1 MKRRN
6 SLRTRLTVWFTA
18 LLILFGLLGGLGAYI
33 AAQQDPDNLLDDQMR
48 EIAFN
53 VVSSVDDLA
62 QMPAPPLEAEDMLV
76 VQAWDADGHLLK
88 SFPPGS
94 DLPRQAQTGFSNFD
108 APGGQWRSYTWV
120 LDDGT
125 VQVSQRA
132 SVRREL
138 ALMAALPA
146 IITAL
151 LLIPISAL
159 LVRWLVGRILAPVDA
174 LALQL
179 MTREPDCTQQLAVS
193 DVPSEIVPLIQAMNK
208 ALDRVAE
215 MLASQRRFVSNAAH
229 QLRTPL
235 TALRIQSSNLRHAR
249 TLGDAKEVLDDMD
262 LGFRRM
268 SALTSQ
274 LLALARAEAP
284 LPVDAPQPL
293 DLAEVLQEAARGVI
307 PLAESKHIALA
318 LTDLPMA
325 HVQAERNDLIVI
337 FSNLLDNA
345 IRYTPPGGQ
354 VRVTAHCEAGRAL
367 VEFADNGSGLPDDL
381 LDRVCDPFVR
391 GNHEQDGTGLGL
403 SIVKALTARIGG
415 AVSLR
420 NDADRGGL
428 AVLVELP
435 VSPVPRASYGPDR
448 LPQVP

>member
-1 MKRRN
+1 MKRRK

-33 AAQQDPDNLLDDQMR
+33 AAQQDPANLLDDQMR

-88 SFPPGS
+88 SFPSGF
-94 DLPRQAQTGFSNFD
+94 DLPRQAQTGFSNFN
-108 APGGQWRSYTWV
+108 APSGQWRSYTWV

-125 VQVSQRA
+125 IQVSQRA

-146 IITAL
+146 IVTTL

-159 LVRWLVGRILAPVDA
+159 LVRWLVGRILAPVDE
-174 LALQL
+174 LARQL
-179 MTREPDCTQQLAVS
+179 MARQPDSTQQLALS
-193 DVPSEIVPLIQAMNK
+193 DVPGEIVPLIQAMNK
-208 ALDRVAE
+208 ALERVAD

-235 TALRIQSSNLRHAR
+235 TALRIQARNLRHASNP
-249 TLGDAKEVLDDMD
+249 GAAAEVLDDMD

-268 SALTSQ
+268 SILTSQ

-284 LPVDAPQPL
+284 SAAEIPQPVD
-293 DLAEVLQEAARGVI
+293 LADVLREALRGVA
-307 PLAESKHIALA
+307 PLAESKPVTLELAAL
-318 LTDLPMA
+318 PSV
-325 HVQAERNDLIVI
+325 HVCAERHDLETIV
-337 FSNLLDNA
+337 SNLLDNA
-345 IRYTPPGGQ
+345 IRYTPPGGRI
-354 VRVTAHCEAGRAL
+354 VVTAHCTAGRA
-367 VEFADNGSGLPDDL
+367 EIEIADSGPGLPDDL
-381 LDRVCDPFVR
+381 LERVCDPFVR
-391 GNHEQDGTGLGL
+391 GSHEQEGTGLGL
-403 SIVKALTARIGG
+403 SIVKALVFRAGG
-415 AVSLR
+415 RLSLR
-420 NDADRGGL
+420 NR
-428 AVLVELP
+428 
-435 VSPVPRASYGPDR
+435 PDR
-448 LPQVP
+448 SGLIAKVDLPAFPMSRGSDRSGA

>member
-18 LLILFGLLGGLGAYI
+18 LLILVGLLGGVGAYI

-76 VQAWDADGHLLK
+76 VQAWDEDGHLLK
-88 SFPPGS
+88 SFPPGI
-94 DLPRQAQTGFSNFD
+94 DLPRQAQTGFSNFN
-108 APGGQWRSYTWV
+108 APSGQWRSYTWV

-125 VQVSQRA
+125 VQVSQRS

-146 IITAL
+146 IIITL

-159 LVRWLVGRILAPVDA
+159 LVRWLVGRILAPVDE

-179 MTREPDCTQQLAVS
+179 MARQPDSTQQLALA
-193 DVPSEIVPLIQAMNK
+193 DVPGEIVPLIQAMNK
-208 ALDRVAE
+208 ALVRVAD

-235 TALRIQSSNLRHAR
+235 TALRIQASNLRHTTSPGVTA
-249 TLGDAKEVLDDMD
+249 EILDDMD

-268 SALTSQ
+268 SSLTSQ

-284 LPVDAPQPL
+284 SAAETPQPVD
-293 DLAEVLQEAARGVI
+293 LADVLRDALRGVA
-307 PLAESKHIALA
+307 PLAESKPVTLA
-318 LTDLPMA
+318 TADLPS
-325 HVQAERNDLIVI
+325 VPVRAERHDLETI

-345 IRYTPPGGQ
+345 IRYTPPGGRI
-354 VRVTAHCEAGRAL
+354 VVTAQCTAGRAE
-367 VEFADNGSGLPDDL
+367 VEIADTGPGLPTDL
-381 LDRVCDPFVR
+381 LERVCDPFVR
-391 GNHEQDGTGLGL
+391 GNHEQEGTGLGL
-403 SIVKALTARIGG
+403 SIVKALTFRAGG
-415 AVSLR
+415 RLSLCNR
-420 NDADRGGL
+420 
-428 AVLVELP
+428 
-435 VSPVPRASYGPDR
+435 PDR
-448 LPQVP
+448 SGLIAKVDLPLFPLSHGSDRSDA